1 MHRQNEITEILTR
14 VDAWSPED
22 RVALAYQILRDMRLK
37 VLPDPPR
44 NTLQTALGIGR
55 GAGPALTDEQV
66 DQMMLEHRN
75 AKYG

>member
-37 VLPDPPR
+37 VLPDPPAAFVA
-44 NTLQTALGIGR
+44 NSLG
-55 GAGPALTDEQV
+55 
-66 DQMMLEHRN
+66 
-75 AKYG
+75 